1 MGPHKLADTLNIP
14 INDAKTLIKKYFASF
29 PAIGGF
35 LDKLANFGKRYGYIK
50 TFPPY
55 NRRRWF
61 DSWYPNIWN
70 AVESKRELGSIER
83 ASKNTPIKGASADMT
98 KLALILIREY
108 IAITKCPV
116 KIVMT
121 VHDQIDTICHQDY
134 LDEWTDKIKELMELA
149 ANKVVTNGLLKAE
162 VGISDYWQK

>member
-1 MGPHKLADTLNIP
+1 
-14 INDAKTLIKKYFASF
+14 
-29 PAIGGF
+29 
-35 LDKLANFGKRYGYIK
+35 
-50 TFPPY
+50 
-55 NRRRWF
+55 
-61 DSWYPNIWN
+61 
-70 AVESKRELGSIER
+70 
-83 ASKNTPIKGASADMT
+83 MT